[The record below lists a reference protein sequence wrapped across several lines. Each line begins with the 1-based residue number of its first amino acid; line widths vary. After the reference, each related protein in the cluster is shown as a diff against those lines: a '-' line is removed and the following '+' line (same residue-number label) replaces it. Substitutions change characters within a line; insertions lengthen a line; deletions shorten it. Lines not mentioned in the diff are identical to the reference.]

1 MKSISLWTLILVVG
15 AGSTAI
21 MKTRINEDVTD
32 VASVQN
38 SVQNADGAYRDGLYL
53 GKLTASLGDE
63 PHLCTGRWSRKTD
76 QDLFSAGYERGYAYQ
91 IAKEGRPRKLRS
103 L

>member
-1 MKSISLWTLILVVG
+1 MKSISLWALILVVG

-32 VASVQN
+32 VA

>member
-32 VASVQN
+32 AA

-76 QDLFSAGYERGYAYQ
+76 QDLFSAGYERGYADQ
-91 IAKEGRPRKLRS
+91 IAKGRAKKLRS
-103 L
+103 V

>member
-21 MKTRINEDVTD
+21 MKTGINDDVTD
-32 VASVQN
+32 VT

-63 PHLCTGRWSRKTD
+63 PHLCTGRWSRKAD
-76 QDLFSAGYERGYAYQ
+76 QDLFSAGYERGYADK
-91 IAKEGRPRKLRS
+91 IAKGRPRKLRS

>member
-32 VASVQN
+32 VV

-63 PHLCTGRWSRKTD
+63 PHFCTGRWSRKTD
-76 QDLFSAGYERGYAYQ
+76 QDLFSAGYERGYADQ
-91 IAKEGRPRKLRS
+91 IAKGRPRKLRS
-103 L
+103 V

>member
-1 MKSISLWTLILVVG
+1 MKSISLWTLILVIG

-21 MKTRINEDVTD
+21 MKTTTNEDVTD
-32 VASVQN
+32 VT

-63 PHLCTGRWSRKTD
+63 PHLCTGRWARKTD
-76 QDLFSAGYERGYAYQ
+76 QDLFSAGYERGYGDQ
-91 IAKEGRPRKLRS
+91 IAKGSSRKLRS